1 MKLKEKF
8 EHWANKYELTREM
21 VSNYGV
27 RTVIFAIGSFV
38 ISIAYGAYNIT
49 LSALNSSLWYG
60 ALAAYYIL
68 LAIMR
73 GGVLVHHRK
82 KLKAQKIGRA
92 VENEKIKQI
101 KKYRNCGILLV
112 IIIAAIA
119 LAVAEMIAE
128 DKTFEHA
135 GFLIYA
141 SATYTFYKI
150 TVAIVNI
157 VRAKRQTDMTVQ
169 AIRNIN
175 MADALVSMLA
185 LQTSLLHAFSD
196 ENGKDIGF
204 DKTLNGVTGLV
215 VCVLVVALGIYMIIN
230 AQRKLKIE
238 LMSNDGIPNDE
249 DVIAGENLIE
259 NNSDDISQGE

>member
-1 MKLKEKF
+1 MKIKEKL
-8 EHWANKYELTREM
+8 ELWADKYELTREM
-21 VSNYGV
+21 KSSYGV
-27 RTVIFAIGSFV
+27 RTLVFAIGSFA

-60 ALAAYYIL
+60 ALAIYYIL

-73 GGVLVHHRK
+73 GGVLVFHNKKRK
-82 KLKAQKIGRA
+82 ARKNDKAI
-92 VENEKIKQI
+92 ENERIKQI

-112 IIIAAIA
+112 IIIAAIS
-119 LAVAEMIAE
+119 LAVAEMIGD
-128 DKTFEHA
+128 DKTFEHT
-135 GFLIYA
+135 GLMIYA

-150 TVAIVNI
+150 TIAIINI
-157 VRAKRQTDMTVQ
+157 VRAKKQTDMTVQ

-185 LQTSLLHAFSD
+185 LQTSLLHAFGD
-196 ENGKDIGF
+196 ENGKGNGF
-204 DKTLNGVTGLV
+204 DKILNGVTGLV

-238 LMSNDGIPNDE
+238 ILSNDGILNGE
-249 DVIAGENLIE
+249 GAIAGENAIE
-259 NNSDDISQGE
+259 NISDGTSQGE

>member
-8 EHWANKYELTREM
+8 ELWANKYELTREM
-21 VSNYGV
+21 VNNYGV

-68 LAIMR
+68 LAVMR
-73 GGVLVHHRK
+73 GGVLVHHK
-82 KLKAQKIGRA
+82 KKRKAQKIGKS

-135 GFLIYA
+135 GLLIYA

-157 VRAKRQTDMTVQ
+157 VKAKKQTDMTVQ

-196 ENGKDIGF
+196 ENGKGVGF

-238 LMSNDGIPNDE
+238 ILSNDSAINHEGALADE
-249 DVIAGENLIE
+249 NAIKNISEDN
-259 NNSDDISQGE
+259 SQGE